1 MRWNKFLFLTTLVL
15 MATGLVNA
23 QAPQALELYRQGIQR
38 MEEENLFE
46 AIVHFKDAL
55 ALNPKYLD
63 PMLELAEAY
72 YYLDE
77 YDEALRYVTMASPLG
92 RDNARLL
99 NIHGR
104 ILLALGKSDEAAA
117 IFRSIQKR
125 EPYNIDALLGLAEF
139 SLAKGDELS
148 ALKQY
153 QKSLEYSSKNR
164 RILLSLS
171 LMYENKGDRKLAESF
186 LLKALDSFPE
196 NALVQTLAS
205 EYYLRLRQYKD
216 AEFHAGT
223 ALTLVPQHKR
233 ALESLS
239 RIYFAMG
246 DYERCLT
253 IIAQIHQND
262 TRHARAWYL
271 RAQALISLGRIDEAV
286 RSLESAL
293 THDPSDEISRLVLE
307 NLLLGKYEEDS
318 ELRTRH
324 GAWHFTQANEY
335 RKKNMYSRAEFHYKR
350 GLLISPFNVTGRRAY
365 AEFLKTLGRN
375 ARFLQQLVLLRDQ
388 GVNDTFVN
396 DNHEIYTSL
405 LSESVSSQW
414 RTDQFN
420 VDRNPLYFRVFYQA
434 ARQNLEHP
442 AASQFLAE
450 YTQQLL
456 GTSYKINFGASV
468 DEEFSADVIPRLVNG
483 ESDAFRTARE
493 ERVDYYILVSFAE
506 SGDDFQASV
515 DLYLGRTGTKI
526 RSYQAYRTGNFRVQ
540 TAIFQIV
547 ESIQREIPLRGKLLA
562 RKVNEGLIN
571 IGAADGIK
579 VGDKLHLVDPKAYVL
594 QGEAPGFVYNTENEV
609 GTLTVSKVDELIA
622 VGTIQRSGF
631 FDKINLG
638 DTILR
643 DGESVVKPKDAT
655 ANFPYL
661 YNQIRGIR

>member
-1 MRWNKFLFLTTLVL
+1 MPLNRMISFFLVF
-15 MATGLVNA
+15 TGILSLSLA
-23 QAPQALELYRQGIQR
+23 QTPQALSLHRQGLAR
-38 MEEENLFE
+38 MEEENLYD
-46 AIVHFKDAL
+46 AIVYFKDAL
-55 ALNPKYLD
+55 ALNPKYID

-77 YDEALRYVTMASPLG
+77 YDEALRYVAMASPLG

-104 ILLALGKSDEAAA
+104 ILLALGKTDEAAA
-117 IFRSIQKR
+117 IFRSIQKK
-125 EPYNIDALLGLAEF
+125 EPYNIDAILGLAEF

-171 LMYENKGDRKLAESF
+171 LMYENRGDRKLAEGF

-205 EYYLRLRQYKD
+205 EYYLRLKQYKD

-223 ALTLVPQHKR
+223 ALTLVPQYRR

-239 RIYFAMG
+239 RIYYSMG

-253 IIAQIHQND
+253 VLGQIHQFDNKN
-262 TRHARAWYL
+262 ARAWYL

-286 RSLESAL
+286 QSLERAL

-307 NLLLGKYEEDS
+307 NLLLLKYPQENEV
-318 ELRTRH
+318 RVRY
-324 GAWHFTQANEY
+324 GAWHFTQATEY

-350 GLLISPFNVTGRRAY
+350 GLLLAPFNTGGRRAY

-375 ARFLQQLVLLRDQ
+375 ARFLQQLVLLKDQ
-388 GVNDTFVN
+388 GVNDTFVK
-396 DNHEIYTSL
+396 DNTEIYTSL
-405 LSESVSSQW
+405 LTESVASVW
-414 RTDQFN
+414 RIDQFN
-420 VDRNPLYFRVFYQA
+420 VDRNPLFFRVFYMP

-442 AASQFLAE
+442 SASQFVAE

-456 GTSYKINFGASV
+456 QSSHKISFAASV
-468 DEEFSADVIPRLVNG
+468 DEEFSPDVMPRSVGG

-493 ERVDYYILVSFAE
+493 EKIDYYIMASYAE
-506 SGDDFQASV
+506 SGDDFQIEV

-526 RSYQAYRTGNFRVQ
+526 RSYKAYRTGNFRVQ
-540 TAIFQIV
+540 TAIYQIV
-547 ESIQREIPLRGKLLA
+547 ETIQREIPLRGKLLS
-562 RKVNEGLIN
+562 RKVNEGLVN
-571 IGAADGIK
+571 IGSADGIK
-579 VGDKLHLVDPKAYVL
+579 VGDKLHLVDPRSYVL
-594 QGEAPGFVYNTENEV
+594 QGEAPGFVYSSENEV
-609 GTLTVSKVDELIA
+609 GTLTITKVDELIS
-622 VGTIQRSGF
+622 VGTIQRTGL

-643 DGESVVKPKDAT
+643 DGESVIRPKDAT